1 MTINF
6 KLNYLLSFVFDENLE
21 NVFLTKNNE
30 IVLPYLFFCKD
41 KLNGLIVEPNINK
54 INDVTL
60 SKKYLEAFKIEIEPN
75 QWRMILNLQNIQK
88 LWQFSV
94 YMTILKKSKTNEKLT
109 FYDTKNLP
117 ENCLPF
123 LRWLIPLLI
132 DPMIYSSNFNQ
143 IIIN

>member
-1 MTINF
+1 MTVNF
-6 KLNYLLSFVFDENLE
+6 KLNYLLSFVFDETLK

-41 KLNGLIVEPNINK
+41 KLNGFIIEPNINK

-60 SKKYLEAFKIEIEPN
+60 SKKYLEEFKIKIEPN
-75 QWRMILNLQNIQK
+75 QWRMILNLQNIHK

-94 YMTILKKSKTNEKLT
+94 YMTIIEKTKTNEKLT
-109 FYDTKNLP
+109 FYDIKNLP

-123 LRWLIPLLI
+123 LRWLIPLMI
-132 DPMIYSSNFNQ
+132 DPMIYNSNFNQ